1 MIPEKEIGFRKK
13 LLWQNDKQIPMI
25 DNETQNFGSLP
36 KRKPEVRPSSVKFTM
51 LYKIFKI

>member
-1 MIPEKEIGFRKK
+1 
-13 LLWQNDKQIPMI
+13 MI

-51 LYKIFKI
+51 LYKIFKIWANIVVIWS